1 VTLKWF
7 RARAV
12 SIAPALLL
20 SLAALALPHIGD
32 AHHDPD
38 SDFALVVAHDPSGH
52 NVSRPSSPDG
62 ETHHC
67 AICHWSRIFRPLT
80 QTAIVHFAVCERA
93 GLVCGNVFRVA
104 IRGDAAQPPL
114 RAPPTSPARA

>member
-1 VTLKWF
+1 MTLKWF

-20 SLAALALPHIGD
+20 SLAALAFPHIGD

-52 NVSRPSSPDG
+52 NVSRPSSDNEAPQ
-62 ETHHC
+62 HC

-80 QTAIVHFAVCERA
+80 QATVVPSSAYEAVRFVIREA
-93 GLVCGNVFRVA
+93 FLVAKSGT
-104 IRGDAAQPPL
+104 AAQPPL
-114 RAPPTSPARA
+114 RAPPASPARA

>member
-1 VTLKWF
+1 MTLKWF

-20 SLAALALPHIGD
+20 SLAALAFPHIGD

-52 NVSRPSSPDG
+52 NVSRPSSSDG
-62 ETHHC
+62 EPQHC

-80 QTAIVHFAVCERA
+80 QTALLHAAVCEPA
-93 GLVCGNVFRVA
+93 GVVYRDVFRVA